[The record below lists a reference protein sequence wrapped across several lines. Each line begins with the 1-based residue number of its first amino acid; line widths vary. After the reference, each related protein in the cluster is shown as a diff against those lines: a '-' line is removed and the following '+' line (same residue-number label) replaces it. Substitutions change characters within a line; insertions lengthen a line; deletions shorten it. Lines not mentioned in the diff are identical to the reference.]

1 MNNIDKMINVFKNKS
16 VEEAINGF
24 NVEQNDEITD
34 QEYLE
39 SKLNYKLES
48 LIK

>member
-24 NVEQNDEITD
+24 YVEQNDEITNGVRN
-34 QEYLE
+34 YLD
-39 SKLNYKLES
+39 KLP
-48 LIK
+48 